1 MAKPTDSATQL
12 VAMVAE
18 DPQLQQ
24 QIKED
29 PVATLQTLAR
39 PLQSDKWVY
48 RLVVTALGL
57 VAIFVVIGVFI
68 LKAIDN
74 QTTIPDALVAI
85 GSAAIA
91 ALAAL
96 LAPSPGAR

>member
-12 VAMVAE
+12 VAMFAE
-18 DPQLQQ
+18 DPQLQR

-48 RLVVTALGL
+48 LLVVTALGL
-57 VAIFVVIGVFI
+57 VSIFVVTGVFI

-85 GSAAIA
+85 ASASVA

-96 LAPSPGAR
+96 LAPSLGAR

>member
-12 VAMVAE
+12 VDMVAH
-18 DPQLQQ
+18 DPQLQE
-24 QIKED
+24 QIKQD

-39 PLQSDKWVY
+39 PLQSDKWIY
-48 RLVVTALGL
+48 RLVVSALGL
-57 VAIFVVIGVFI
+57 VAIFVVAGVFI